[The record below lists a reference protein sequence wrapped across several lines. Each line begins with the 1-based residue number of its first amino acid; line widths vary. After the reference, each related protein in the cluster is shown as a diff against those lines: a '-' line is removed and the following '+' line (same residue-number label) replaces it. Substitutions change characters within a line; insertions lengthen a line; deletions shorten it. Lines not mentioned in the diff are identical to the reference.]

1 MRRSHRCRRCL
12 LCAASRLRVCVRARA
27 SVRRYAPIENMT
39 AVARGNRLPCE
50 RRDGIEYAIHGNFL
64 RADPDDV
71 KGIEGCWWC
80 SMEMLVKAVGKAD
93 LKPLLEQFEHD
104 LTEARAEAFD
114 DASEESEGEEEGE
127 EGDD

>member
-1 MRRSHRCRRCL
+1 
-12 LCAASRLRVCVRARA
+12 
-27 SVRRYAPIENMT
+27 MT